1 MGRITFELLQKRS
14 EHNSGMVR
22 TMKEVTLHQF
32 ELEKIELLGQYC
44 RQLEILYL
52 QNNLIPKI
60 ENLNRL
66 KQLKY
71 INLALNNI
79 TSIEGLEENE
89 CLEKLDLT
97 VNFLDVELFES
108 SMEHLG
114 NHVPSLRELYL
125 TGNPVFYLD
134 GYRSFVIYKVPQLH
148 RLDGTEITRT
158 ERLLARQN
166 FSEISGRFKKLAAE
180 KKAQTVEHKPEGEN
194 KPVVWDPKAVSE
206 HTPAARVQM
215 YKELE
220 EEKRKSKEELEAA
233 RKFEMPPDVVKEV
246 RKKMGE
252 KAFEEEDGTLPRQRN
267 LNRLKYK
274 IGDDDEGNI
283 VCRIECNRY
292 LCTSLIEADIH
303 PRWFQILMKE
313 KSILLH
319 LDNEVKPSEAE
330 VRRVLSTGWLEV
342 IMPLLHWKKPS
353 KARRKEPRKVEAVI
367 NSEQED
373 EEEKLEYKPKAVDL
387 HILKPKPEALTERNT
402 TRFDVEEEFEDDSD
416 VPPLE

>member
-1 MGRITFELLQKRS
+1 LLKKRS
-14 EHNSGMVR
+14 EHNAGMVR
-22 TMKEVTLHQF
+22 TLKEVTLHQF

-60 ENLNRL
+60 ENLQRL

-97 VNFLDVELFES
+97 VNFLDVDTFES
-108 SMEHLG
+108 SMDHLG
-114 NHVPSLRELYL
+114 KKVPSLRDLYL

-134 GYRSFVIYKVPQLH
+134 GYRSFVIYKVPQL
-148 RLDGTEITRT
+148 RCLDGNIITKT

-166 FSEISGRFKKLAAE
+166 FTEISSRFKKLAAE
-180 KKAQTVEHKPEGEN
+180 KKAETGEQNEEEGTE
-194 KPVVWDPKAVSE
+194 PVLWDPEAVSE

-233 RKFEMPPDVVKEV
+233 RKFEMPPDVVKET
-246 RKKMGE
+246 RKKMGQ
-252 KAFEEEDGTLPRQRN
+252 KAFEGEDGTLPRQRN
-267 LNRLKYK
+267 LARLEYK
-274 IGDDDEGNI
+274 MEDDDEGNI

-292 LCTSLIEADIH
+292 LCTSLIEADVH

-319 LDNEVKPSEAE
+319 LDSEVKPSEAE
-330 VRRVLSTGWLEV
+330 VRRVTSTGWLEV
-342 IMPLLHWKKPS
+342 IMPKLHWKKPK
-353 KARRKEPRKVEAVI
+353 KARKKEPQKVEAVS
-367 NSEQED
+367 NSEPES
-373 EEEKLEYKPKAVDL
+373 EERKLDNKSKAVDL
-387 HILKPKPEALTERNT
+387 HILQPKPEVLTERNT
-402 TRFDVEEEFEDDSD
+402 KRFDDEEEFEDDSD